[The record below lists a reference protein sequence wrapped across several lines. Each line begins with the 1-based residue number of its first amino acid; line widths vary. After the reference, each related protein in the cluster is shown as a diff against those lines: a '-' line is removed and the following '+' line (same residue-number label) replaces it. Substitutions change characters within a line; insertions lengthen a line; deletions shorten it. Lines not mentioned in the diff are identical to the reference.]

1 MTVSRAASGLS
12 INRPIKASYNK
23 LRTIVLGSIS
33 VVHGKASVTSLGS
46 LRQLSDERKIQKK
59 KSDERNA
66 WFRGVLSVS

>member
-46 LRQLSDERKIQKK
+46 LHQLSAHTL
-59 KSDERNA
+59 SDERNA